1 MMKPTRRLRS
11 EGGSGIVELI
21 FAMILASMILA
32 GLVGMLIQQH
42 RFYMVTDD
50 ASRVAGVLNRME
62 TALGP
67 EFFPLSPTAQD
78 IVYADPD
85 SVEMRVFRGVYAV
98 CARKINV
105 DVFLTVRPLT
115 GSMPILPDSIMV
127 YSKGTR
133 ASVTDDHWKVVK
145 VKSVS
150 TDVCPDGTPG
160 WVAVVPGLNGLLSQI
175 PDGAPIRAFKHG
187 SYALAQQDGF
197 WELRTSAWGGS
208 KVIGGR
214 LAPADSAA
222 TSVLQFHYYDADGN
236 ATAVLSQIARVE
248 IAATALGQIPIR
260 PTFDPIARRST
271 VSIGLRNSAP

>member
-1 MMKPTRRLRS
+1 MRAARS
-11 EGGSGIVELI
+11 ESGSGIVELI
-21 FAMILASMILA
+21 FAMILASIVLA

-42 RFYMVTDD
+42 RFYMIADD
-50 ASRVAGVLNRME
+50 ASRVAGILNRME

-78 IVYADPD
+78 IIYAGPD
-85 SVEMRVFRGVYAV
+85 SVDMRVFRGVYAV
-98 CARKINV
+98 CDRKINT

-115 GSMPILPDSIMV
+115 GSAAILPDSIMV

-133 ASVTDDHWKVVK
+133 ATVTDDHWKVVK

-150 TDVCPDGTPG
+150 TGVCPDGTLG

-175 PDGAPIRAFKHG
+175 PDGAPVRAFKHG

-197 WELRTSAWGGS
+197 WELKTSAWGGS
-208 KVIGGR
+208 RVIGGR

-222 TSVLQFHYYDADGN
+222 ASILLFHYYAADGN
-236 ATAVLSQIARVE
+236 PTAVLSQIVRVE
-248 IAATALGQIPIR
+248 IAATALGQIPVR
-260 PTFDPIARRST
+260 PSSDPLARHST
-271 VSIGLRNSAP
+271 VSIGLRNAGL